1 MIKESTIKK
10 FIKSLEAVKKSG
22 LSISEYCKKNN
33 ISFNY
38 FSKRA
43 SMLRNNHDSELA
55 IKALQMYNSLKV
67 STENIDTD
75 DVSEI
80 NYIRNAEGKII
91 YYSYKI
97 FIKNKLPLTGTLT
110 REEMNSIYR
119 LYSYYGASLT
129 QRQISRFFSELSLV
143 DFKRILRAFNIT
155 KASAPFA
162 PHLIEEK
169 SQEELLEIQLREK
182 ENDFLRKLEEENVRN
197 TEKLLKKYAQ
207 ENLELKTQINDKKQ
221 FIKELF
227 SESIS
232 FDLPK
237 ANPSTTNS
245 SDADIIIVLSDL
257 HIGAYN
263 EKYGYIKLEDYNEEE
278 ITRRL
283 NKIISNLESSYNS
296 ITICNL
302 GDSVDSYNK
311 QTTRGGHDLPTVI
324 SNKEQSLMYLKI
336 MFNFF
341 SQLLPYSQNIQ
352 YVCVGESNHDG
363 DWGWINNCL
372 LASKLKSELY
382 INSYICEDPIGKFDI
397 QDTSIIFL
405 HGKDNHN
412 QFKGFPLVLD
422 FKTENWFN
430 NYFIDSNI
438 QFKNKKCVIKGDLHQ
453 FAYTCAKHFDYISA
467 PSLYGSSNW
476 IAANFGKTPW
486 GSLIVEIKD
495 NKIKTEVVKD

>member
-80 NYIRNAEGKII
+80 EYIRNAEGKII

-97 FIKNKLPLTGTLT
+97 FIKNKLPLAGTLT

-227 SESIS
+227 SESIN

-245 SDADIIIVLSDL
+245 SDTDIIIVLSDL

-352 YVCVGESNHDG
+352 YVCVGESNH
-363 DWGWINNCL
+363 
-372 LASKLKSELY
+372 
-382 INSYICEDPIGKFDI
+382 
-397 QDTSIIFL
+397 
-405 HGKDNHN
+405 
-412 QFKGFPLVLD
+412 
-422 FKTENWFN
+422 
-430 NYFIDSNI
+430 
-438 QFKNKKCVIKGDLHQ
+438 
-453 FAYTCAKHFDYISA
+453 
-467 PSLYGSSNW
+467 
-476 IAANFGKTPW
+476 
-486 GSLIVEIKD
+486 
-495 NKIKTEVVKD
+495 